1 MKRTICAGCRQAFT
15 GAAFFAAIL
24 GTVLVLVI
32 GGFQD
37 GWSALRGV
45 EQSLLGSGFHRTLLQ
60 TALSSDTMVL
70 TLPILSAL
78 PFTASYL
85 DDIRSGFIKEYLPRT
100 RVRDYIVG
108 KQMACLLSGGLAL
121 VLGILLF
128 YALSALIL
136 TPLEQA
142 PPKGAEGT
150 DWLSPLMEQ
159 CLRFFCSGA
168 FWSLVGMT
176 MAAATGSKYMA
187 YASPFILYYVLI
199 ILCER
204 YFHKL
209 YILNPKEW
217 IAPEEAWVGG
227 VWGMA
232 GLLMELVLIFG
243 GWFTLLAKRR
253 LERI

>member
-1 MKRTICAGCRQAFT
+1 MKRAICAGCRQAFT
-15 GAAFFAAIL
+15 GAAFFAAVL
-24 GTVLVLVI
+24 GTVLVLAA
-32 GGFQD
+32 GCFKD
-37 GWSALRGV
+37 GWSALQALD
-45 EQSLLGSGFHRTLLQ
+45 QSLLANGFHRTLLE
-60 TALSSDTMVL
+60 TALGSDTMAL
-70 TLPILSAL
+70 ALPILSAL

-100 RVRDYIVG
+100 RARDYIAG
-108 KQMACLLSGGLAL
+108 KAAACLLSGGLAL

-128 YALSALIL
+128 SGFSALAL

-142 PPKGAEGT
+142 PPKDTEPES
-150 DWLSPLMEQ
+150 WLAPLLEQ

-176 MAAATGSKYMA
+176 MAAATGSRYMA
-187 YASPFILYYVLI
+187 YASPFILFYVLV

-204 YFHKL
+204 YFRKL

-217 IAPEEAWVGG
+217 IAPQQTWVGG
-227 VWGMA
+227 VWGIA
-232 GLLMELVLIFG
+232 GLLLELALLFG

>member
-1 MKRTICAGCRQAFT
+1 MKRAICAGCRQAFT
-15 GAAFFAAIL
+15 GAAFFAAVL
-24 GTVLVLVI
+24 GTVLVLAA
-32 GGFQD
+32 GCFKD
-37 GWSALRGV
+37 GWSALQQLD
-45 EQSLLGSGFHRTLLQ
+45 QSLLANGFHRTLLK
-60 TALSSDTMVL
+60 TALGSDTMAL
-70 TLPILSAL
+70 ALPILSAL

-100 RVRDYIVG
+100 RVRDYIAG
-108 KQMACLLSGGLAL
+108 KAAACLLSGGLAL

-128 YALSALIL
+128 SGLSALIL

-142 PPKGAEGT
+142 PPKNTEPES
-150 DWLSPLMEQ
+150 WLAPLLEQ

-176 MAAATGSKYMA
+176 MAAATGSRYMA
-187 YASPFILYYVLI
+187 YASPFILYYVLV

-204 YFHKL
+204 YFRKL

-217 IAPEEAWVGG
+217 IAPQQTWVGG
-227 VWGMA
+227 VWGIA
-232 GLLMELVLIFG
+232 GLLLELGLLFG